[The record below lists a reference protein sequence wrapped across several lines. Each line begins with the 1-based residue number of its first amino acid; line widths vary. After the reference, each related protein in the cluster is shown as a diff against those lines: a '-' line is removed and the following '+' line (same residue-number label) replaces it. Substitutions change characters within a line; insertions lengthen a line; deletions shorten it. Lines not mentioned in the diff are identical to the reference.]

1 MSARL
6 SAAGR
11 AAFDR
16 MAADLDGFARTGLR
30 TLVMASKVIPGA
42 EYEAWE
48 ARYHEAE
55 TSIDGRDEKMERLA
69 SEIEDGLELVGA
81 SAIEDKLQDGVPDT
95 IAKIQEAG
103 IKLWVLTGDKRETA
117 ENIGASCKLLTEEM
131 EPLHRITGTDNAEV
145 KAQIEEET
153 AKYKARRA
161 AEGGDAKF
169 ALVVTGHALLQ
180 ILKPNGKE
188 LADDRDEAKKSGSP
202 KKWTA
207 AALVAQSDLETAFTE
222 LAKGC
227 NAVLCCRVSPLQKAK
242 VVQLIKS
249 REGAITLAIGDGAND
264 VSMIK
269 TAHIGVGISG
279 LEGRQAVL
287 ASDFAIGQFRFL
299 GRLLLVHGRWSYYR
313 MCRFLRY
320 FFYKNVVF
328 TTCQFW
334 FAIYSGGS
342 AMTDFDPLFISF
354 FNVVFASLPI
364 IVIAVLEQDVD
375 AKHAMA
381 KPILYKAGP
390 KNFYFNYKMF
400 FLDVLRGLVHSLVL
414 FFSVVGVVAYGGG
427 VAQDGKD
434 QGDLT
439 TLGLALGF
447 NCVLIV
453 NIDLMAEIKHFT
465 WAHWTALAVG
475 PLSFLFLFGIIY
487 GFSDFIPAMEFQSTY
502 YGSFTRTFELPNL
515 WLSMF
520 LGVAVVSLPD
530 LFAMFTREYYFANP
544 MEKTRE
550 WMMGNYRKE
559 KLARLA
565 VAEGREIPAEA
576 TASVQA
582 LEDQV

>member
-1 MSARL
+1 MSIICRDTQSGDIRLLSKGADNIMSARL

-287 ASDFAIGQFRFL
+287 ASDFAIGQFRF
-299 GRLLLVHGRWSYYR
+299 
-313 MCRFLRY
+313 
-320 FFYKNVVF
+320 
-328 TTCQFW
+328 
-334 FAIYSGGS
+334 SGGCS
-342 AMTDFDPLFISF
+342 LFT
-354 FNVVFASLPI
+354 
-364 IVIAVLEQDVD
+364 
-375 AKHAMA
+375 
-381 KPILYKAGP
+381 
-390 KNFYFNYKMF
+390 
-400 FLDVLRGLVHSLVL
+400 
-414 FFSVVGVVAYGGG
+414 GGG
-427 VAQDGKD
+427 
-434 QGDLT
+434 LT
-439 TLGLALGF
+439 TGCA
-447 NCVLIV
+447 
-453 NIDLMAEIKHFT
+453 
-465 WAHWTALAVG
+465 
-475 PLSFLFLFGIIY
+475 
-487 GFSDFIPAMEFQSTY
+487 
-502 YGSFTRTFELPNL
+502 GS
-515 WLSMF
+515 
-520 LGVAVVSLPD
+520 
-530 LFAMFTREYYFANP
+530 
-544 MEKTRE
+544 
-550 WMMGNYRKE
+550 
-559 KLARLA
+559 
-565 VAEGREIPAEA
+565 
-576 TASVQA
+576 
-582 LEDQV
+582 